1 MGSTSPPA
9 ARTGSGEARTGRR
22 RHYFRRAGFAQSSAC
37 PYSQPRAT
45 GTVGGETAMGERE
58 IREKY
63 GGKLVKAINRAI
75 RAEIPH
81 GNDALDKLS
90 QLAAAAKQSRWKDR
104 QGRDT
109 PEAAAYFKHLE
120 EVVGRMDAQVR
131 KAWGLPPDNGERE
144 KHHG

>member
-1 MGSTSPPA
+1 
-9 ARTGSGEARTGRR
+9 
-22 RHYFRRAGFAQSSAC
+22 
-37 PYSQPRAT
+37 
-45 GTVGGETAMGERE
+45 MGERE

-131 KAWGLPPDNGERE
+131 QAWGLPPDNGERE